1 MAISDIKKPDT
12 LIENSNLTMEVD
24 TSENNNLDSFYSNQ
38 ERNVK
43 ASDSGFV
50 DNAIG
55 FGLSF
60 RELNGA
66 SNIWDWLEFDSGA
79 TMEELSNQENKSFM
93 DNWKPA
99 DVNAYSDK
107 AGIPQSYAQRLS
119 RAKSPES
126 LQSIT
131 EGVKQDMN
139 NKQFINDHITRGWQ
153 TAGSI
158 TGAILDLDIA
168 VPASKIA
175 KISKVIEMGTNTA
188 RMGTGAVK
196 IPTTLQAVKTPL
208 ALQAAWETSH
218 AMVNDDYTQAD
229 AILGV
234 AGMALVVA
242 PLAKFQ
248 INKLN
253 SNASKYSNTTAST
266 NPIAWS
272 RVNKTNKRTNVATGK
287 DYPDSRF
294 MNKNVKPATTE
305 EAVESYLQSYTFT
318 KNKDGSIDIPEPSP
332 TVFNSQMADMFAS
345 IIKEPMKRVDDL
357 VEEIVTMLST
367 KLDDME
373 VDSVPTIKEINAIM
387 KIIRKEDP
395 NIALKVEELAGI
407 KLHKNPDGTYSM
419 KTKGGVS
426 LGKKIGATMGGA
438 LLLASTAE
446 ASEGEAINFQ
456 NIGLTILGIALT
468 GVGGYNAWK
477 AFKASD
483 GNIAKIV
490 SDIRGDIRKSQQS
503 VNNATSNKAVGAV
516 RDSTALVRTRLTETY
531 QRFADFGGHAKVM
544 ADKLLVNVMDG
555 FNNVAEL
562 ASRSVS
568 RRAIAKVMATEDEQ
582 YQLWLKE
589 KGIRYQ
595 PIVNMFE
602 NNQHLAQFRLEV
614 SDVIDGGVGGRV
626 ITPQAR
632 VVAKEVEKQMK
643 FIYGEKV
650 DANVAGYGK
659 IDMGDGT
666 FKDGIKYTKDYLPRY
681 WQTNNVRSF
690 IAGNSR
696 NHDVIRNAIAQMAY
710 PPLMKKYAKDLEAW
724 KVGGKKGKEPK
735 QPTMKDAE
743 LGAETILKH
752 NNGEDLG
759 QSKRFNDNSVARLE
773 KQFDEQ
779 GIELTDAMKKTLTL
793 ESDKGAR
800 AMYRIDLDYT
810 QFKSF
815 DIDMGGVSTKIEL
828 EDLID
833 RDVHSIMNRYANEAG
848 GEIALGKAGYPTIN
862 SAMTSAQK
870 ISDLKLRQD
879 MEAVIGLI
887 SGRDVKGLTIGQR
900 QFQESLK
907 GLSFIAH
914 MSLVT
919 VAMMMEHVKIL
930 TTKNGFG
937 LALNQMAS
945 KLSGTASKET
955 ALMHEIID
963 ATGQATASLRHETSV
978 KGIDEIGNTVDSS
991 SAFNGR
997 IGKVADAV
1005 VGTKAALSRTYGLL
1019 KYNDFLQSRAMWVN
1033 TQVLGDMINDGRKMN
1048 KFRMQQYGITPEILA
1063 DFKKSGLLK
1072 KAKGG
1077 KVEKL
1082 DYDNMTKK
1090 QQEQYQN
1097 IMFRMNQNLTMETTL
1112 GGTGLYMHADPML
1125 SSMSYLLTFPAE
1137 AFSNHGLRDIAT
1149 MDSESFRSMFAMYM
1163 GGYLSLKT
1171 RYAIQGKDDVT
1182 DEEVAFRALAGM
1194 PIFGMFGTAT
1204 GVSDPVIMNM
1214 LQSMTELIKISNYE
1228 KAVTDSE

>member
-1 MAISDIKKPDT
+1 
-12 LIENSNLTMEVD
+12 
-24 TSENNNLDSFYSNQ
+24 
-38 ERNVK
+38 
-43 ASDSGFV
+43 
-50 DNAIG
+50 
-55 FGLSF
+55 
-60 RELNGA
+60 
-66 SNIWDWLEFDSGA
+66 
-79 TMEELSNQENKSFM
+79 
-93 DNWKPA
+93 
-99 DVNAYSDK
+99 
-107 AGIPQSYAQRLS
+107 
-119 RAKSPES
+119 
-126 LQSIT
+126 
-131 EGVKQDMN
+131 
-139 NKQFINDHITRGWQ
+139 
-153 TAGSI
+153 
-158 TGAILDLDIA
+158 
-168 VPASKIA
+168 
-175 KISKVIEMGTNTA
+175 
-188 RMGTGAVK
+188 
-196 IPTTLQAVKTPL
+196 
-208 ALQAAWETSH
+208 
-218 AMVNDDYTQAD
+218 
-229 AILGV
+229 
-234 AGMALVVA
+234 
-242 PLAKFQ
+242 
-248 INKLN
+248 
-253 SNASKYSNTTAST
+253 
-266 NPIAWS
+266 
-272 RVNKTNKRTNVATGK
+272 
-287 DYPDSRF
+287 
-294 MNKNVKPATTE
+294 
-305 EAVESYLQSYTFT
+305 
-318 KNKDGSIDIPEPSP
+318 
-332 TVFNSQMADMFAS
+332 MFAS
-345 IIKEPMKRVDDL
+345 IIKEPMKKVDDL
-357 VEEIVTMLST
+357 VEEVITMLSS
-367 KLDDME
+367 KIDDA
-373 VDSVPTIKEINAIM
+373 DSIPTIKEINSIL
-387 KIIRKEDP
+387 KILRKEDP
-395 NIALKVEELAGI
+395 SIAMKVEELAGI
-407 KLHKNPDGTYSM
+407 KLHKNPDGTYSV
-419 KTKGGVS
+419 KTKSGVS
-426 LGKKIGATMGGA
+426 VGKKIGATMGGA

-446 ASEGEAINFQ
+446 AATDEGVNVQ
-456 NIGLTILGIALT
+456 NIGLSILGVVLA

-483 GNIAKIV
+483 GSIAKIV
-490 SDIRGDIRKSQQS
+490 SDIRNDLKKSQQS

-516 RDSTALVRTRLTETY
+516 RDSTAVARTRLTETY

-555 FNNVAEL
+555 FNNVSEL
-562 ASRSVS
+562 VSRSIS
-568 RRAIAKVMATEDEQ
+568 RRAVAQFMAVEDEQ

-602 NNQHLAQFRLEV
+602 NNQHLARFRLEV

-632 VVAKEVEKQMK
+632 IVAKEVQKQMK

-659 IDMGDGT
+659 IEMADGT
-666 FKDGIKYTKDYLPRY
+666 MKDGIKYTEDYIPRY

-690 IAGNSR
+690 VAGNSK
-696 NHDVIRNAIAQMAY
+696 NHDVIRTAIAQMAY
-710 PPLMKKYAKDLEAW
+710 PPMLKSYAKQIDKW
-724 KVGGKKGKEPK
+724 KAGGKKGKEPK
-735 QPTMKDAE
+735 MPTMKDAE
-743 LGAETILKH
+743 LSAETILKH
-752 NNGEDLG
+752 NNGENLG
-759 QSKRFNDNSVARLE
+759 SSKRFSDNSVARLE
-773 KQFDEQ
+773 KQFEEQ
-779 GIELTDAMKKTLTL
+779 GIELTDEMKKTLSL
-793 ESDKGAR
+793 ESDKSAR
-800 AMYRIDLDYT
+800 AMYRIELDYT

-833 RDVHSIMNRYANEAG
+833 RDIHSIMNRYSNEAG
-848 GEIALGKAGYPTIN
+848 GEVALGKAGYPTIN
-862 SAMTSAQK
+862 AAMTDAKK
-870 ISDLKLRQD
+870 IKDLKLQQD

-930 TTKNGFG
+930 TTANGFG

-945 KLSGTASKET
+945 KLSGVASKET

-963 ATGQATASLRHETSV
+963 ATGQATASLRHETAV

-991 SAFNGR
+991 SAFNGK
-997 IGKVADAV
+997 IGKLADAI

-1048 KFRMQQYGITPEILA
+1048 AFRMQQYGITPEILA

-1082 DYDNMTKK
+1082 DYDSMTKK

-1149 MDSESFRSMFAMYM
+1149 MDSEAFRSMFAMYM

-1171 RYAIQGKDDVT
+1171 RYALQGKNDVT
-1182 DEEVAFRALAGM
+1182 DDEVAFRALAGM

-1204 GVSDPVIMNM
+1204 GMSDPVIMNM

-1228 KAVTDSE
+1228 DAVTSKD